1 MNMVAQK
8 ERRAAKRVKLDWPV
22 CLWHD
27 ATQQF
32 YNGRSVNISASGV
45 LVKMP
50 LTVPIRKDDSVEIN
64 FPAPDE
70 TAEDQGRVFS
80 AKAVRINR
88 GQSILEATQSVA
100 LQFVNQ

>member
-1 MNMVAQK
+1 MTMVAQK
-8 ERRAAKRVKLDWPV
+8 ERRAAKRVKLNWPV

-32 YNGRSVNISASGV
+32 YNGRSVDISSTGA

-64 FPAPDE
+64 FPPPDD
-70 TAEDQGRVFS
+70 TLEDEGRVFS
-80 AKAVRINR
+80 AKVVRVNR
-88 GQSILEATQSVA
+88 GQSILEANQSVA